1 MNKNNRNILVTGGAG
16 YIGSKISIDL
26 LRKGYQVFVVDNLQT
41 GFRFLLDKKVNFFKI
56 DIRDEKKI
64 SHILKKN
71 KINNIIHLA
80 ASLSVEESMIF
91 PEKYYSNNVEGTFSL
106 IKSAINNK
114 VKNIIFSS
122 TCATY
127 GNLNGK
133 INETFFQNPE
143 SIYGKTKYLAENI
156 IINYSKLAKFNFAI
170 LRYFN
175 VVGADSEIRTGCSY
189 SGGQLFKNLAEC
201 IVNKKYEIDVYGN
214 DYPTPDGSAI
224 RDYIDVN
231 DLSAIHIMCLKNLS
245 KKNSQILNCGYGYG
259 YSVLE
264 VIKRFEEVSG
274 KKIKIDNKKRRKGD
288 VAVAISDN
296 KNLIKKINFNLNK
309 IVDLKRSIYTS
320 LLWEE
325 RLKKILKK

>member
-1 MNKNNRNILVTGGAG
+1 MSKNNRNILVTGGAG

-41 GFRFLLDKKVNFFKI
+41 GFRFLLDKKVNFFKL
-56 DIRDEKKI
+56 DIRDEKEI

-106 IKSAINNK
+106 IKSAINNN

-189 SGGQLFKNLAEC
+189 SGGQLFKNLSKS
-201 IVNKKYEIDVYGN
+201 IINKKYEIDLYGN

-231 DLSAIHIMCLKNLS
+231 DLSDIHVMCLKNLS
-245 KKNSQILNCGYGYG
+245 KRNSIILNCGYGYG

-264 VIKRFEEVSG
+264 VIKKFEEISG
-274 KKIKIDNKKRRKGD
+274 KKIKINIKKRRKGD
-288 VAVAISDN
+288 ISVAISDN

-325 RLKKILKK
+325 RLKKFKKK

>member
-1 MNKNNRNILVTGGAG
+1 MNKNKRNILVTGGAG

-41 GFRFLLDKKVNFFKI
+41 GFKFLLDKKVNFFKL

-80 ASLSVEESMIF
+80 ASLSVEESMIL

-106 IKSAINNK
+106 IKSAINSN

-189 SGGQLFKNLAEC
+189 SGGQLFKNLSKS
-201 IVNKKYEIDVYGN
+201 IINKKYEIDVYGN
-214 DYPTPDGSAI
+214 DYSTPDGSAI

-231 DLSAIHIMCLKNLS
+231 DLSDIHIMCLKNLS
-245 KKNSQILNCGYGYG
+245 KKNSLILNCGYGYG
-259 YSVLE
+259 YSVFE
-264 VIKRFEEVSG
+264 VIKKFQEVSG
-274 KKIKIDNKKRRKGD
+274 KKIKINIKNRRKGD

-296 KNLIKKINFNLNK
+296 KNLIKKINLNLNK
-309 IVDLKRSIYTS
+309 IIDLKRSIYTS

>member
-1 MNKNNRNILVTGGAG
+1 VSTP
-16 YIGSKISIDL
+16 
-26 LRKGYQVFVVDNLQT
+26 
-41 GFRFLLDKKVNFFKI
+41 
-56 DIRDEKKI
+56 I
-64 SHILKKN
+64 SHALPC
-71 KINNIIHLA
+71 
-80 ASLSVEESMIF
+80 LSIYQLF
-91 PEKYYSNNVEGTFSL
+91 GQQTFSL

-214 DYPTPDGSAI
+214 DYSTPDGTAI

-245 KKNSQILNCGYGYG
+245 KKNSLILNCGYGYG

-274 KKIKIDNKKRRKGD
+274 KKIKINNKKRRKGD

-296 KNLIKKINFNLNK
+296 KNLIRKINFNLNST
-309 IVDLKRSIYTS
+309 INLKQSIHNA

-325 RLKKILKK
+325 KLKKIKKK

>member
-1 MNKNNRNILVTGGAG
+1 MNKKKMRVLVTGGAG

-26 LRKGYQVFVVDNLQT
+26 LKKGYEVFVVDNLQT
-41 GFRFLLDKKVNFFKI
+41 GFKFLLDKKVNFFKL

-64 SHILKKN
+64 SNILKKN

-80 ASLSVEESMIF
+80 ASLSVEESMIS

-133 INETFFQNPE
+133 INETFSQNPE

-175 VVGADSEIRTGCSY
+175 VVGADAEIRTGCSY
-189 SGGQLFKNLAEC
+189 SGGQLFKNLSEC

-214 DYPTPDGSAI
+214 DYSTPDGTAI

-231 DLSAIHIMCLKNLS
+231 DLSAIHIICLNNIS
-245 KKNSQILNCGYGYG
+245 KKNSLILNCGYGYG

-264 VIKRFEEVSG
+264 IIKKFEEVSG
-274 KKIKIDNKKRRKGD
+274 NQIKINFKKRRKGD
-288 VAVAISDN
+288 IAVAISDN
-296 KNLIKKINFNLNK
+296 KNLIKKINFNLGNIK
-309 IVDLKRSIYTS
+309 KLEQSINS
-320 LLWEE
+320 AILWEKK
-325 RLKKILKK
+325 LKKIKNN

>member
-214 DYPTPDGSAI
+214 DYSTPDGTAI

-245 KKNSQILNCGYGYG
+245 KKNSLILNCGYGYG

-274 KKIKIDNKKRRKGD
+274 KKIKINNKKRRKGD

-296 KNLIKKINFNLNK
+296 KNLIRKINFNLNST
-309 IVDLKRSIYTS
+309 INLKQSIHNA

-325 RLKKILKK
+325 KLKKIKKK